1 MVKKALFKKSLRDM
15 VASKAQFISI
25 FIMAVLAVSIMTGLD
40 CMWKTIEDQ
49 SASSYAATN
58 YSDLWVTVLNPTE
71 KEMRAVSKVSG
82 VAKTEKRFTANADTN
97 LIGAPILKVYTV
109 SDRGSLDQPRIKE
122 GGFRSGNGAILD
134 ASFAAIRG
142 IKIGD
147 RFLIKLNK
155 KWVEITV
162 EGFAY
167 SSEQINLSKG
177 SAGELPTHNNFG
189 FVFIKDDVIKN
200 AYGTKV
206 YNQIC
211 VSLTKGAE
219 IKRVEADVDKAI
231 GDNLIGI
238 TAREDTTSGNSISA
252 FISQFKTLA
261 AVFPLLFFLVTA
273 LITQST
279 MLRLVEKQRG
289 EIGILKALGYPRSS
303 ILWHY
308 TSYGIYIG
316 LLGAF
321 MGLLIGPNIFGRILV
336 PRLNLTFPNY
346 DLSINYVNFTYSLIL
361 ILLCTGGVSLFACMR
376 LLGETPSSLLRDKP
390 PKEGGHIILERFPKL
405 WNRMR
410 FSSKLIARNTVKNKS
425 RFFMSVLGIMGCA
438 GLIVGAIAL
447 KDMISGISSDLYGKV
462 FLYEQKIILDSKA
475 DSRLISNKKLD
486 GIVQEVKDL
495 SVEIV
500 CPDGTRV
507 MKPLTV
513 LKDEGALV
521 KLQDAQGKDVEMSS
535 SGIAVSR
542 KLADNLHLKLGD
554 TILFKRANEDYASV
568 KVDRIYYMAAGQGM
582 YMSQTAYEAIGETF
596 KPSAILVKWNVKP
609 DEEFL
614 KSEYVEEYVDIG
626 MQRKNTDSNTTV
638 VLIAATM
645 LISMGA
651 ILAFVV
657 LYNSSILNYTE
668 RIRDLAT
675 LEVLGFYQR
684 EIRALVLTENI
695 LSVILGTILGVPLG
709 KGLVDVIA
717 STLDSRLDLVG
728 KITVTNVLISG
739 TVTLIFALIVNRA
752 VAKKMKGLDM
762 LDALKSV
769 E

>member
-1 MVKKALFKKSLRDM
+1 MVISALFRKSLRDM
-15 VASKAQFISI
+15 AASKAQFISI
-25 FIMAVLAVSIMTGLD
+25 FIMSVLAVSIMTGLD
-40 CMWKTIEDQ
+40 CLWLTIEDK
-49 SASSYAATN
+49 SASSYASTR
-58 YSDLWVTVLNPTE
+58 YSHLWVTVSNPTE
-71 KEMRAVSKVSG
+71 KEMWAVSRVKG
-82 VAKTEKRFTANADTN
+82 VEKAEKRFTMNADTN
-97 LIGAPILKVYTV
+97 LQGTPVLKIYTV
-109 SDRGSLDQPRIKE
+109 SDNSSLDLPMIQT
-122 GGFRSGNGAILD
+122 GGFKSGFGAIID
-134 ASFAAIRG
+134 ATFAGRRG
-142 IKIGD
+142 LKIGD
-147 RFLIKLNK
+147 KVSVKLNK
-155 KWVEITV
+155 KWVELTI
-162 EGFAY
+162 EGLAY

-177 SAGELPTHNNFG
+177 SAGAFPTHYNFG
-189 FVFIKDDVIKN
+189 FVFINENVLKS
-200 AYGTKV
+200 AYGTKI

-211 VSLTKGAE
+211 VSLKPGADL
-219 IKRVEADVDKAI
+219 KQVERDIDNAI
-231 GDNLIGI
+231 GERLIGI
-238 TAREDTTSGNSISA
+238 TARDDTNSGNAISS
-252 FISQFKTLA
+252 FIQQFKTLS

-289 EIGILKALGYPRSS
+289 EIGILKALGYSKKS

-321 MGLLIGPNIFGRILV
+321 TGLIIGPNLFGRILI
-336 PRLNLTFPNY
+336 PRLNLTFPDYNI
-346 DLSINYVNFTYSLIL
+346 SVNYVNFTFSLIL
-361 ILLCTGGVSLFACMR
+361 ILACTGGVSLFACLR

-390 PKEGGHIILERFPKL
+390 PKEGGHIILERLPKL

-410 FSSKLIARNTVKNKS
+410 FSSKLIARNTVKNKM
-425 RFFMSVLGIMGCA
+425 RLFMSVLGIMGCA

-447 KDMISGISSDLYGKV
+447 NDMISGISDDLYGNV
-462 FLYEQKIILDSKA
+462 FLYDQKIILDSKA
-475 DSRLISNKKLD
+475 DSRLVKNKKLD

-500 CPDGTRV
+500 CPDNTRV
-507 MKPLTV
+507 MKSLTILTDESPLIK
-513 LKDEGALV
+513 LRDKEGSEV
-521 KLQDAQGKDVEMSS
+521 KMSD

-542 KLADNLHLKLGD
+542 KLADTIHVKLGD
-554 TILFKRANEDYASV
+554 TILFKRANEEYV
-568 KVDRIYYMAAGQGM
+568 KVTIDRIFYMAAGQGM
-582 YMSQTAYEAIGETF
+582 YMSQTAYEGIGETF
-596 KPSAILVKWNVKP
+596 KPSSIIVKWRGKP
-609 DEEFL
+609 DEAFL
-614 KSEYVEEYVDIG
+614 KSDYVKEYVDIG
-626 MQRKNTDSNTTV
+626 VQRDDTDSNTTV

-645 LISMGA
+645 LIMMGA

-709 KGLVDVIA
+709 KALVDIIA
-717 STLDSRLDLVG
+717 STLDSRLDLIG
-728 KITVTNVLISG
+728 KITVVNVLISG
-739 TVTLIFALIVNRA
+739 TVTLIFALIVNSA
-752 VAKKMKGLDM
+752 VAKKMKKLDM

>member
-1 MVKKALFKKSLRDM
+1 MVKSALFKKSLRDM
-15 VASKAQFISI
+15 AASKAQFISI

-40 CMWKTIEDQ
+40 CLWKTIEDQ
-49 SASSYAATN
+49 SASSYASTN

-71 KEMRAVSKVSG
+71 KEMWAVSRVSG
-82 VAKTEKRFTANADTN
+82 VAKAEKRFTSNADTS
-97 LIGAPILKVYTV
+97 LEGAPVLKVYTI
-109 SDRGSLDQPRIKE
+109 SDRSSLDLPRLKE

-134 ASFAAIRG
+134 AVFAARRG

-147 RFLIKLNK
+147 RFLIKINK
-155 KWVEITV
+155 KWVELIV

-177 SAGELPTHNNFG
+177 SAGALPTHNNFG
-189 FVFIKDDVIKN
+189 FVFIKDDILKS
-200 AYGTKV
+200 AYGAKV

-211 VSLTKGAE
+211 VRLAPGAD
-219 IKRVEADVDKAI
+219 IKRVEADIDKAI
-231 GDNLIGI
+231 GKNLIGI

-252 FISQFKTLA
+252 FISQFKTLS

-289 EIGILKALGYPRSS
+289 EIGVLKALGYSKRS

-308 TSYGIYIG
+308 TSYGTYIG

-321 MGLLIGPNIFGRILV
+321 LGLLIGPNLFGRILV

-346 DLSINYVNFTYSLIL
+346 NLSINYVNFTYSLIL
-361 ILLCTGGVSLFACMR
+361 ILLCTGGVSLFACLK

-425 RFFMSVLGIMGCA
+425 RFFMSILGIMGCA

-447 KDMISGISSDLYGKV
+447 NDMISGISDDLYGSV
-462 FLYEQKIILDSKA
+462 FLYDKKIILDAKA
-475 DSRLISNKKLD
+475 DSRLVRNKKLD

-495 SVEIV
+495 SVEII

-513 LKDEGALV
+513 LTDESPLI
-521 KLQDAQGKDVEMSS
+521 KLRDEEGKEVRMSG
-535 SGIAVSR
+535 SGIALSR

-554 TILFKRANEDYASV
+554 AILFKRANEDYASV
-568 KVDRIYYMAAGQGM
+568 TVDRIYYMAAGQGM
-582 YMSQTAYEAIGETF
+582 YMSQSAYEALGETF
-596 KPSAILVKWNVKP
+596 KPSSILVKWSSKP
-609 DEEFL
+609 DEAFIN
-614 KSEYVEEYVDIG
+614 SEYVSEYVDISV
-626 MQRKNTDSNTTV
+626 QRENTDSNTTV
-638 VLIAATM
+638 VLIAASM

-675 LEVLGFYQR
+675 LAVLGFYQR

-717 STLDSRLDLVG
+717 STLDSRLDLIG
-728 KITVTNVLISG
+728 KITPINVLLSG
-739 TVTLIFALIVNRA
+739 TVTLIFALVVNRS
-752 VAKKMKGLDM
+752 VAKKMKDLDM